1 MKIGTSL
8 RTAVATTVLV
18 VSVSACGGGQDD
30 SVMQPSKGAAVVD
43 LATPTATTTDSS
55 AAEVAAKAKADAAAA
70 AAAAKA
76 KAAAEAKAKAA
87 AEAKAKAAAAAK
99 ADAAAKA
106 KAAADED
113 AKAAAAAAAAA
124 AEEEATNVFYENCT
138 AVRAAGADPIRRG
151 EPGYSTD
158 LDRDQDGI
166 ACE

>member
-1 MKIGTSL
+1 MEIGTML
-8 RTAVATTVLV
+8 MTAVATTVLV

-30 SVMQPSKGAAVVD
+30 PVTQPSQGAAVVD

-55 AAEVAAKAKADAAAA
+55 AAEAAAKAKADAAAA

-76 KAAAEAKAKAA
+76 KAAAEAKAKAV

-106 KAAADED
+106 KAAAEAE
-113 AKAAAAAAAAA
+113 AKAAAAAAAA
-124 AEEEATNVFYENCT
+124 AEEEFTNVFYENCT